1 MKTPKQAIFELFY
14 KMEMNPEKYNH
25 KYMNEVFN
33 TIVRNGWIDEYC
45 VYSADFHKQFG
56 L

>member
-1 MKTPKQAIFELFY
+1 MKTPKQATFELFY
-14 KMEMNPEKYNH
+14 RMEMNPEKYDN

-33 TIVRNGWIDEYC
+33 TIVRNGWIKEYC